1 LFCSPS
7 KNIEKIKSGI
17 LTFSNAAE
25 TISGAVVVGESA
37 EIVADIM
44 RKRIIN
50 FVSQNEV
57 HSGKNLRGKV
67 MIRVFQINGWFFK
80 MKMKRNLM
88 VLISRPIDIDV
99 RQWISVEMT
108 QGGSRR
114 RRERWLI

>member
-1 LFCSPS
+1 
-7 KNIEKIKSGI
+7 
-17 LTFSNAAE
+17 
-25 TISGAVVVGESA
+25 VVVGESA

-67 MIRVFQINGWFFK
+67 MIRVFQISPIWKINGWFFK
-80 MKMKRNLM
+80 NERKRILM

-99 RQWISVEMT
+99 RQWLSVEMT

-114 RRERWLI
+114 RRERRLI